1 MNRKTRLVLLM
12 VIALLLMLAPALT
25 TQAQQGN
32 PPPPDQNGG
41 QQQGGGGQGG
51 QGGGQQQGGGGGQG
65 GQGGGQQQGG
75 GGQGGQKPPRNADC
89 ATVQTADGQT
99 VTATP
104 SADGQ
109 PCGQQQGGGQG
120 GQGGGQGG
128 QKPPRNADCPTVQTA
143 DGQTVTATPSA
154 DGQPCGQQ
162 QGGGQGG
169 QGGQNGGGQGG
180 QGGGGQNGG
189 AGFNISQALSPEAQ
203 RNTIA
208 FSALAFLTGDFN
220 ADTFFPPG
228 KVADMWGF
236 QYLRDNDPSGMG
248 HNTDF
253 LTYASLNMLNVLTA
267 DQRAALQVLA
277 ESQVDAIN
285 QYAVMRF
292 TLIDA
297 FRRNL
302 EGDIPTGTTGLNMQA
317 VQDYSA
323 QLYQLDGAITLERA
337 KVMSSILN
345 ALTSDQ
351 KAYLDSMVGVGM
363 TSWNQPQEPEDLRGL
378 GHDVKVNVMTYAGDL
393 FSWYAGSVEADTY
406 INPERQGT
414 YFGAFYMKDA
424 PAVGNP
430 GYTISSSLTSD
441 MGQAFLQTL
450 TPEQS
455 ALIEDIVN
463 SELPYLQD
471 IVTTRSAV
479 STELRR
485 SLEGGTIN
493 DETVLSLMDAYG
505 QQDGAVVYFFAKNF
519 ALINASLTDEQR
531 AQLMS
536 FRQQMLGGLTAN
548 QPFIYSQPVS
558 MPSISNTDFL
568 FS

>member
-1 MNRKTRLVLLM
+1 M
-12 VIALLLMLAPALT
+12 
-25 TQAQQGN
+25 
-32 PPPPDQNGG
+32 
-41 QQQGGGGQGG
+41 
-51 QGGGQQQGGGGGQG
+51 
-65 GQGGGQQQGG
+65 
-75 GGQGGQKPPRNADC
+75 
-89 ATVQTADGQT
+89 QTADGQT

-109 PCGQQQGGGQG
+109 PCVPQQGGGQG
-120 GQGGGQGG
+120 GQNGGQGG
-128 QKPPRNADCPTVQTA
+128 K
-143 DGQTVTATPSA
+143 
-154 DGQPCGQQ
+154 
-162 QGGGQGG
+162 
-169 QGGQNGGGQGG
+169 GGQNGGQGG
-180 QGGGGQNGG
+180 AGGQNNGE
-189 AGFNISQALSPEAQ
+189 GFNISQALSPEAQ

-208 FSALAFLTGDFN
+208 FSALAFITGDFN

-228 KVADMWGF
+228 KVADLWGF

-297 FRRNL
+297 FRRNMD
-302 EGDIPTGTTGLNMQA
+302 GDLPAGTSGLNMEA
-317 VQDYSA
+317 VQAYSA
-323 QLYQLDGAITLERA
+323 ELYRLDGAITLERA

-351 KAYLDSMVGVGM
+351 KAYLDGMVGVGM
-363 TSWNQPQEPEDLRGL
+363 TSWNQPQEPEDMRGL
-378 GHDVKVNVMTYAGDL
+378 GHDVKVNVKTYAGDL

-430 GYTISSSLTSD
+430 GYTISSTLTAD
-441 MGQAFLQTL
+441 MGQAFLNTL
-450 TPEQS
+450 TDEQR
-455 ALIEDIVN
+455 ALIEDVVN

-485 SLEGGTIN
+485 SLEGGTIS
-493 DETVLSLMDAYG
+493 DETVLNLMGAYG
-505 QQDGAVVYFFAKNF
+505 QQDGAVVYFFARNF

-531 AQLMS
+531 AQLMAM
-536 FRQQMLGGLTAN
+536 RQQMLGGLTAD
-548 QPFIYSQPVS
+548 QPFIYSQAVS
-558 MPSISNTDFL
+558 MPDIPNTDFL
-568 FS
+568 FQ

>member
-1 MNRKTRLVLLM
+1 MKGNLMNRNTRHVLLM
-12 VIALLLMLAPALT
+12 VIALLLMLALALT

-32 PPPPDQNGG
+32 PPPPDPNGG
-41 QQQGGGGQGG
+41 QQQPPPPPNSGQ
-51 QGGGQQQGGGGGQG
+51 
-65 GQGGGQQQGG
+65 
-75 GGQGGQKPPRNADC
+75 N
-89 ATVQTADGQT
+89 
-99 VTATP
+99 
-104 SADGQ
+104 
-109 PCGQQQGGGQG
+109 
-120 GQGGGQGG
+120 
-128 QKPPRNADCPTVQTA
+128 
-143 DGQTVTATPSA
+143 
-154 DGQPCGQQ
+154 
-162 QGGGQGG
+162 GG
-169 QGGQNGGGQGG
+169 QGGQNGGT
-180 QGGGGQNGG
+180 
-189 AGFNISQALSPEAQ
+189 GFNIAQALSPEAQ
-203 RNTIA
+203 RKTIA

-228 KVADMWGF
+228 KVADVWGF

-277 ESQVDAIN
+277 ESQVDTIN
-285 QYAVMRF
+285 QYAIMRF

-302 EGDIPTGTTGLNMQA
+302 EGDIPAGTTGLNMQA
-317 VQDYSA
+317 VQAYSA
-323 QLYQLDGAITLERA
+323 QLYRLDGEITLERA

-441 MGQAFLQTL
+441 MGQAFLQSL
-450 TPEQS
+450 TSEQS
-455 ALIEDIVN
+455 ALIEDVVN

-471 IVTTRSAV
+471 IVTTRSAI

-493 DETVLSLMDAYG
+493 DETVLNLMDAYG
-505 QQDGAVVYFFAKNF
+505 QQDGAVVYFFAKDF
-519 ALINASLTDEQR
+519 ALINATLTDAQK
-531 AQLMS
+531 AQLMAM
-536 FRQQMLGGLTAN
+536 RQQMLGGLTADK
-548 QPFIYSQPVS
+548 PFMYSQAID
-558 MPSISNTDFL
+558 MPAVPNTDFL